1 MFAQVGWFF
10 LHLYC
15 WFINAQERDALLSL
29 TADRK
34 VPQCL
39 QLAEPLTC
47 CLEHR
52 QSFDKGAAAA
62 CLGSEIHGVGGNTMV
77 RRDQEH
83 DGFMRINEK
92 YENNIWSDLCTHV
105 VCEDD
110 AFSCIM
116 YCCRL
121 VWWAEPSHVPTSP
134 HHPAHHI
141 SPGQV
146 SNINWSRL
154 FSFGPEWLLV
164 IITFALNK
172 PAARSGWSP
181 VARPRS

>member
-15 WFINAQERDALLSL
+15 WFIDAQERDALLSL
-29 TADRK
+29 SADRK

-62 CLGSEIHGVGGNTMV
+62 CLGNEIHGVGGNTMNG
-77 RRDQEH
+77 QEISGAWWGH
-83 DGFMRINEK
+83 DE
-92 YENNIWSDLCTHV
+92 NIWKQYLIWFVYTCCLWGWRVFHALLCIV
-105 VCEDD
+105 V
-110 AFSCIM
+110 
-116 YCCRL
+116 
-121 VWWAEPSHVPTSP
+121 VWFDGLSLLMFQRHPTTQP
-134 HHPAHHI
+134 IIYPPVRFPI
-141 SPGQV
+141 LI
-146 SNINWSRL
+146 INWSRL

-164 IITFALNK
+164 II
-172 PAARSGWSP
+172 PSGKLT
-181 VARPRS
+181 

>member
-110 AFSCIM
+110 AFFM
-116 YCCRL
+116 HYVL
-121 VWWAEPSHVPTSP
+121 
-134 HHPAHHI
+134 
-141 SPGQV
+141 
-146 SNINWSRL
+146 L
-154 FSFGPEWLLV
+154 SFGLMGWAFSCSNVTPPPSPSY
-164 IITFALNK
+164 I
-172 PAARSGWSP
+172 PRSGFQY
-181 VARPRS
+181 